1 MREAQDSY
9 FMKLAIREARKSLP
23 EDVPVGAII
32 VREGKVISRGH
43 NQKERR
49 KDPTLHAEIVAL
61 KGASRKLGSWYLT
74 DCLLYVTLEPCPMC
88 AGALIQAR
96 IKEVIFGAFDPK
108 GGALGSVVN
117 LSKDGLFNHWFPFR
131 GGVEGEACGKLISD
145 FFKARRG
152 G

>member
-1 MREAQDSY
+1 MEEKRESFFMRIAIKEA
-9 FMKLAIREARKSLP
+9 KKSLP
-23 EDVPVGAII
+23 EDVPVGAIV
-32 VREGKVISRGH
+32 VREGEIISRGH
-43 NQKERR
+43 NQKERK

-61 KGASRKLGSWYLT
+61 RGAAKKLGSWYLS
-74 DCLLYVTLEPCPMC
+74 DCILFVTLEPCPMC

-108 GGALGSVVN
+108 GGALGSVVH
-117 LSKDGLFNHWFPFR
+117 LSREGLFNHRFPVK
-131 GGVEGEACGKLISD
+131 GGVEAEACGKLLSD

>member
-1 MREAQDSY
+1 MEENQDSF
-9 FMKLAIREARKSLP
+9 FMRIAIKEAKKSLP
-23 EDVPVGAII
+23 EDVPVGALV
-32 VREGKVISRGH
+32 VREGKIISRGH
-43 NQKERR
+43 NQKERK

-61 KGASRKLGSWYLT
+61 RGAAKKLGSWYLS
-74 DCLLYVTLEPCPMC
+74 DCILFVTFEPCPMC

-96 IKEVIFGAFDPK
+96 IKGVIFGAFDPK

-117 LSKDGLFNHWFPFR
+117 LSKEGLFNHRFPVK
-131 GGVEGEACGKLISD
+131 GGVEGEACGKLLSD